1 MLAVA
6 GERRN
11 ATTDATKD
19 CQEEIEKRKRGE
31 NEREE
36 PTGSNVVVD
45 PIEVEGEK
53 RDDKAER
60 GAAGISHEDPG
71 GREVKRE
78 KSEASTEKDPRHETP
93 DGQSGIGVERRITER
108 DESGNSSS
116 EAVRAVEK
124 IERVD
129 EDCDEKTGEHD
140 VKQGHT
146 NEFQA
151 PGGLADENSCEQL
164 GDQANDGREIHQI
177 VKQTDIPDHHKSE
190 TNSGDVRSAAK
201 WR

>member
-6 GERRN
+6 GQGRN

-19 CQEEIEKRKRGE
+19 CQEKIEKRKRGE

-36 PTGSNVVVD
+36 PTGSNVIVD

-60 GAAGISHEDPG
+60 GATGISYEDPR
-71 GREVKRE
+71 GREVKGE
-78 KSEASTEKDPRHETP
+78 KSEASPEKNPRHETP
-93 DGQSGIGVERRITER
+93 DGQSRTGVERCITER
-108 DESGNSSS
+108 DESSNSSS
-116 EAVRAVEK
+116 EAVRTVKK
-124 IERVD
+124 IEGVD

-140 VKQGHT
+140 VKQGDT

-151 PGGLADENSCEQL
+151 PGGLADENSREQL
-164 GDQANDGREIHQI
+164 GDQANDGREIH
-177 VKQTDIPDHHKSE
+177 
-190 TNSGDVRSAAK
+190 
-201 WR
+201 